1 MNILNDNVASV
12 AAQIFALKCQTLMS
26 EGKHRKVSL
35 ERISKEALADAEVFI
50 QVWKKHIDLGG
61 KK

>member
-1 MNILNDNVASV
+1 VKLVALGGSV
-12 AAQIFALKCQTLMS
+12 RFYRLRRPVWL
-26 EGKHRKVSL
+26 L
-35 ERISKEALADAEVFI
+35 RISKEALADAEVFI